1 MTTRCIESTAAY
13 LQTRWR
19 VGGLSQE
26 EQAAVRNGDIVWFT
40 TTPWD
45 HTESQFKVLT
55 CRGDQFFGREP
66 TPDELAAIAE
76 EVSVECPECERDLG
90 AEASSCSTCSGGER

>member
-1 MTTRCIESTAAY
+1 MPSIESTTAY

-26 EQAAVRNGDIVWFT
+26 EQTAVRNGDIVWFT
-40 TTPWD
+40 TTPWN
-45 HTESQFKVLT
+45 HTESGVKVVVP
-55 CRGDQFFGREP
+55 RGDQFFGREP

-90 AEASSCSTCSGGER
+90 AEATSCSTCSGGER